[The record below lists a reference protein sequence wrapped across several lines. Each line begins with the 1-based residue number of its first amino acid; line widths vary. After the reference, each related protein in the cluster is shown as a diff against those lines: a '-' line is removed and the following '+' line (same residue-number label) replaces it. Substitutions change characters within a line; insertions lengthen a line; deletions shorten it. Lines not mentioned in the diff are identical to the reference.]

1 MALIFLFNNIND
13 IQLLTFNL
21 RHLALISCNY
31 SKAVLNLLYEK
42 SYCN

>member
-1 MALIFLFNNIND
+1 MTPIFLFSNKDD
-13 IQLLTFNL
+13 IWFLTFSL
-21 RHLALISCNY
+21 KHHALISCNY